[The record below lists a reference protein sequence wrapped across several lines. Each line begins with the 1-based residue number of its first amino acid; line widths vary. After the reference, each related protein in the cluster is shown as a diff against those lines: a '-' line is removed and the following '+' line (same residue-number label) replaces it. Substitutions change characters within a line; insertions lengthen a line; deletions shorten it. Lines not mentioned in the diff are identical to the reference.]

1 MTGKP
6 LSMPLKY
13 NVAQQKVWAV
23 VAEKI
28 DTLQPIRLII
38 LKSRR
43 EGISTAIESWLLTFV
58 ASVPNVN
65 ALITAHQKD
74 PAKEI
79 FAMSK
84 LFVTSSP
91 LLSRVATVDRDTIT
105 IGRSRLKVS
114 TAGSPES
121 QRGVDLTAWHAS
133 ESAQYEYPEV
143 MLATMQCLPQRDD
156 VFSIGVNESTANGKT
171 GDGEMF
177 YNEWCRAEAGETDWL
192 PIFLAWHEF
201 TDYRIEKAKIE
212 EPTAEEYALRE
223 RFELSDAQ
231 LAWRRWAIKNK
242 CHGDPD
248 MFRQEYPGTPD
259 EAFIATGRPF
269 FRPEQTLPFGKYLR
283 KGHLGVVTPNGEWSR
298 ESKGWLEVFEYPKP
312 GRQYI
317 IGADSSMGLEEDD
330 RGKSPSSSA
339 AEVLDMETLEQ
350 VAEYDFRSPPHIFA
364 AHLAGIG
371 RFYNTALQVPEVQ
384 SSGGG
389 GGRELL
395 VYLRETYGYW
405 NIHKWRQPDRTTR
418 GDPHLIGW
426 ETTAKTRPRMLAR
439 MREVVLE
446 NSAVVH
452 SKRLLSQI
460 ENFGYSDVGR
470 MEALSGHD
478 DLLFAWG
485 IALVSRSENY
495 YVMPQSASVSAEKVD
510 WEHLGIHVRYPES
523 PQERLRRILSIQ
535 EYTDRSFMEL

>member
-1 MTGKP
+1 MIKP
-6 LSMPLKY
+6 LRY
-13 NVAQQKVWAV
+13 NTAQQDVWSKVADR
-23 VAEKI
+23 I
-28 DTLQPIRLII
+28 DRLQPIRLII

-43 EGISTAIESWLLTFV
+43 EGISTAIESWLLTFI
-58 ASVPNVN
+58 ASMPNVN

-74 PAKEI
+74 AAKEI

-91 LLSRVATVDRDTIT
+91 LLARVATVDRDTIT
-105 IGRSRLKVS
+105 IGRSRLKVA

-121 QRGVDLTAWHAS
+121 QRGVDLTAWHSS
-133 ESAQYEYPEV
+133 EAAQYDHPEV

-156 VFSIGVNESTANGKT
+156 VFSIGVIESTANGKT
-171 GDGEMF
+171 GSGEMF
-177 YNEWCRAEAGETDWL
+177 YDEWCRAEAGESDWL
-192 PIFLAWHEF
+192 PIFLPWHEF
-201 TDYRIEKAKIE
+201 TDYRIKGAKIE
-212 EPTAEEYALRE
+212 QPTAEEFALRE
-223 RFELSDAQ
+223 RFELTDEQ
-231 LAWRRWAIKNK
+231 LAWRRWAVRNK
-242 CHGDPD
+242 CHGDED
-248 MFRQEYPGTPD
+248 LANQEYPPTAD
-259 EAFIATGRPF
+259 RAFVATGRPF
-269 FRPEQTLPFGKYLR
+269 FRPEQMLPFGKYVR
-283 KGHLGVVTPNGEWSR
+283 KGHLGVVTPDGEWSQQT
-298 ESKGWLEVFEYPKP
+298 KGWLEVFQYPKP
-312 GRQYI
+312 GHTYL

-405 NIHKWRQPDRTTR
+405 NIHHWKHPDRVNR
-418 GDPHLIGW
+418 QDSQLLGW
-426 ETTAKTRPRMLAR
+426 ETTSKTRPRMLAR

-446 NSAVVH
+446 QSAIIH
-452 SKRLLSQI
+452 SKRLLAQL
-460 ENFGYSDVGR
+460 ENFGYSDAGR
-470 MEALSGHD
+470 TEALSGHD

-485 IALVSRSENY
+485 IALVSRFENY
-495 YVMPQSASVSAEKVD
+495 YVMPPVASGPVEKVD
-510 WEHLGIHVRYPES
+510 WEHLGIHVTHPEN
-523 PQERLRRILSIQ
+523 PQERLRRILST
-535 EYTDRSFMEL
+535 EASPTRSFMEL